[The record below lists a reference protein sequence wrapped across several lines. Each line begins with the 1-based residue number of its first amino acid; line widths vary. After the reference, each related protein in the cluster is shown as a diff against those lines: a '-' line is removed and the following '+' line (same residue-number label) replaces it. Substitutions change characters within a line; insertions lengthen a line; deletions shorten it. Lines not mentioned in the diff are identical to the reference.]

1 MSYENIRWF
10 AQKTGFHRETVARRL
25 EGLDSK
31 PGAGNSKLYETSEA
45 LPRLYLVDDDMTPAQ
60 RDQIERARLN
70 SAKADSEEMRV
81 RRMRGEL
88 LPFDETVRAV
98 SEMIAA
104 ARAKLLA
111 LPSRVAQS
119 LPLEPAIRRQ
129 AQEAVR
135 KEVYS
140 ALDELSEQGLA
151 DAETAGN

>member
-1 MSYENIRWF
+1 
-10 AQKTGFHRETVARRL
+10 
-25 EGLDSK
+25 
-31 PGAGNSKLYETSEA
+31 
-45 LPRLYLVDDDMTPAQ
+45 MTPAQ